1 MVDSSA
7 RNLKFSL
14 RAATHSKSATARYN
28 GSSGMLMQQTRQ
40 WAFAGLKNNQLIFL
54 EGSPRVLGL
63 VDVDIVVLGWAG

>member
-1 MVDSSA
+1 
-7 RNLKFSL
+7 
-14 RAATHSKSATARYN
+14 
-28 GSSGMLMQQTRQ
+28 MQQTRQ